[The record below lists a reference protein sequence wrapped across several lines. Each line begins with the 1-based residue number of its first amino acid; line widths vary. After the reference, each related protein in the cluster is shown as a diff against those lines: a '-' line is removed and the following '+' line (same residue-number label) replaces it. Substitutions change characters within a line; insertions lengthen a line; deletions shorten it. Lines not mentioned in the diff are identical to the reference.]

1 MIAKKEM
8 KIEFGGEVRTFYFGL
23 GFLGLFIDKTS
34 SNINTLEK
42 DVQENPFKV
51 LPLLMYYS
59 LLYGCLRNDTT
70 PNFTPFSVA
79 DWMDEEG
86 GMQSKPVLDF
96 MAGLSASMNAGL
108 PVEKAVKKKV
118 VMPKI

>member
-51 LPLLMYYS
+51 LRGNEVRLTS
-59 LLYGCLRNDTT
+59 
-70 PNFTPFSVA
+70 
-79 DWMDEEG
+79 
-86 GMQSKPVLDF
+86 
-96 MAGLSASMNAGL
+96 
-108 PVEKAVKKKV
+108 
-118 VMPKI
+118 